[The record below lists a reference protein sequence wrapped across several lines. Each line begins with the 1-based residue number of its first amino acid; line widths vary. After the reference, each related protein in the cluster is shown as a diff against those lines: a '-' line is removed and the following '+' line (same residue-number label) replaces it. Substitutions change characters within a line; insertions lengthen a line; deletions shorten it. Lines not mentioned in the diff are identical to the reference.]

1 MQSPCLHHQRAG
13 TATTLSSFFCLR
25 MLLIHMQRRPAE
37 AAAAAA
43 AQPRWNT
50 VHLRRGESRVRQH
63 IHVHNQNGCLCRAV
77 SFPALNNKKKER
89 KERKMIWNGESLSPS
104 LSLPLSL
111 SLSLCVSL
119 SFLLA
124 GMWVRVVH
132 SISINSPG
140 HNLAI
145 TQELA

>member
-1 MQSPCLHHQRAG
+1 MQSSSMQSPCLHHQRAG

-77 SFPALNNKKKER
+77 SFPALNNKKKKEK
-89 KERKMIWNGESLSPS
+89 KERWYGMANLSLPLSPS
-104 LSLPLSL
+104 LSRSL
-111 SLSLCVSL
+111 FLCVSL
-119 SFLLA
+119 SPFCSQECGCASCTLLA
-124 GMWVRVVH
+124 LIHRDI
-132 SISINSPG
+132 ISP
-140 HNLAI
+140 
-145 TQELA
+145 